1 MVVARLMA
9 VAMITTIIIRELLHP
24 ARHHRHSPLR
34 PRVHL
39 QVAHNIPGNEETL
52 ALSKSTALRPGCTLQ
67 GG

>member
-1 MVVARLMA
+1 MVVARLIA

-24 ARHHRHSPLR
+24 ARHHR
-34 PRVHL
+34 